1 MSRLNNVHP
10 GEVLLHEFLNPLEVT
25 TYRLAKEI
33 RVQQTRIE
41 QIVDGKRSITPDS
54 AIRLGR
60 YFGVT
65 PQFWINLQQ
74 MYDIEQ
80 EESHKRKC

>member
-33 RVQQTRIE
+33 CVQQTRIE